1 MSHWSGSV
9 EFDFVGDENEG
20 TFVVTAK
27 VVPVLT
33 RLLAEGKIEEAVRL
47 YEGADPSTA
56 KELLEQVKTLSS
68 VSQKN
73 LALMFAQARDFKS
86 AAAILESGGRL
97 LEAARM
103 YEQGGDFSAAA
114 RCHEQGGE
122 LAKAAAAYER
132 ANRREEAI
140 ALYRRGGPSEALAQA
155 LARAQRFFEAAQI
168 YRELANVRSEVEML
182 RMVPITDPERVAAA
196 KRLGDLLERHGHL
209 APAAQLLA
217 DTLQQVRSAQGDP
230 ELLAAL
236 IRRMEAMGR
245 REDAA
250 RVRAFAEKQLAA
262 AGAAPAL
269 PSLPA
274 AGPPP
279 VPSSA
284 AIDPFGNLV
293 DPFAPRASAEAS
305 GPAAARAIDAYGHLK
320 AIPIFGELALEDMK
334 DLYRL
339 SEEAQYGAGATI
351 IEQGAQGQGLFVIV
365 EGAVQVFK
373 VEAGRSKPLASLS
386 AGSYVGEL
394 SLIDEAP
401 TSARVVA
408 AGPVRALFISRARF
422 NQYLYTHEAAALR
435 IYSLFTRTLS
445 ERLRQANKR
454 S

>member
-1 MSHWSGSV
+1 MSHGSGLV

-27 VVPVLT
+27 VVPALT
-33 RLLAEGKIEEAVRL
+33 RLLAEGKVEEAVRL
-47 YEGADPSTA
+47 YEKADPSIA
-56 KELLEQVKTLSS
+56 RELLEQAKTLSS

-73 LALMFAQARDFKS
+73 LAQMFALARDFKS
-86 AAAILESGGRL
+86 AAAVLESAGRGAD
-97 LEAARM
+97 AARF
-103 YEQGGDFSAAA
+103 YEQGGDFASAA
-114 RCHEQGGE
+114 RCHEQSGE
-122 LAKAAAAYER
+122 LARAAAAYER

-155 LARAQRFFEAAQI
+155 LGRAQRFFEAAQV

-182 RMVPITDPERVAAA
+182 RMVPIPDPERVAAV

-217 DTLQQVRSAQGDP
+217 DTLQQVRAAQNDAD
-230 ELLAAL
+230 LLAAL
-236 IRRMEAMGR
+236 VRRMEAMGR
-245 REDAA
+245 SDEAA
-250 RVRAFAEKQLAA
+250 RVRGFAEKQLAA
-262 AGAAPAL
+262 AGNAPAL
-269 PSLPA
+269 LAASAPPLPSAPSPA
-274 AGPPP
+274 
-279 VPSSA
+279 S
-284 AIDPFGNLV
+284 DPFNTLV
-293 DPFAPRASAEAS
+293 DPFATRASAAAS
-305 GPAAARAIDAYGHLK
+305 HFIDAYGHLK

-339 SEEAQYGAGATI
+339 SEEAQYVAGSTI

-365 EGAVQVFK
+365 EGGVQVFK

-435 IYSLFTRTLS
+435 IYALFTRTLA